1 MVPQAGKWILVP
13 PGGHLVASK
22 GPIGRG
28 GGGHL
33 HQGLGWSGSCTCHIH
48 RVAQACTSVTSA
60 TRTMAMWRDRRSGS
74 GWAGTKAAGANR
86 AVPVWKRAGHLEL
99 SGGGSHFGVAPA
111 MEGLGH
117 QPRLAMERPPGPR
130 TVRAPG
136 DTVLTRQGVQA
147 SLSLAHPPS
156 CPGRP
161 DARGPQLTAFVFT
174 YAVWDSVGVGF

>member
-1 MVPQAGKWILVP
+1 MLRTQTDLDCSSSVHNLT
-13 PGGHLVASK
+13 LVAKSK
-22 GPIGRG
+22 R
-28 GGGHL
+28 
-33 HQGLGWSGSCTCHIH
+33 
-48 RVAQACTSVTSA
+48 AQACTSVTSA
-60 TRTMAMWRDRRSGS
+60 TPTMWRDRLSGG

-99 SGGGSHFGVAPA
+99 SGGGSHFGVVPA

-117 QPRLAMERPPGPR
+117 QPRLAMERPGPR

-161 DARGPQLTAFVFT
+161 DARGPQLTASCSHVQCGIQLASTKILEHVLLFG
-174 YAVWDSVGVGF
+174 S